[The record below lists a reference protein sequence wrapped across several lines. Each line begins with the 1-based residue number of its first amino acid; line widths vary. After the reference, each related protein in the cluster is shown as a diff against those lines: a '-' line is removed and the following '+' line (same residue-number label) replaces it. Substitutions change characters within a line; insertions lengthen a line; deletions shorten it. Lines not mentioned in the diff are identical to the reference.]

1 MSAVKL
7 YVYDLSRGMAKSM
20 SLGLTGKQIDGI
32 WHTSVVVFG
41 REVFYGRGIMEAAP
55 GTTHH
60 GQPLQIIDVGET
72 HIDAET
78 FQEYLFSLSE
88 LYTASAYH
96 LTDFNCNNFTADVVG
111 FLTGAEIPSWISGLP
126 SEFLATPFGQALR
139 PTIDAMF
146 RQSNEAEKSAFGGS
160 PAAAATP
167 APRQAAPAAAPQP
180 TPQDLAA
187 ALLGAVA
194 QQAAGGSGPTS
205 APPKPGPTTA
215 ALTLVTSRANFT
227 SILKNNT
234 AVVANFTNTAG
245 CPPCRAIK
253 PAYET
258 IAENNTAVYGHKGTR
273 FVEVELDRGDG
284 QSLAEQYGVTATP
297 TFIFFK
303 DGKQVDVMR
312 GADKRGL
319 ENRVE
324 AFLDDCF
331 PQHPHKRLYLA
342 VTSKLST
349 EPILATATPAF
360 PALVSKIES
369 FGVAG
374 SDLETLKKAIAF
386 LQAPGSL
393 NDAQLGELL
402 TQWTNTTKTLLAKLK
417 PEQTFP
423 LIDLW
428 RIALLNTRVAAILTV
443 RLSPTAP
450 GAEPINAILALVAS
464 QLKERGGSTPRPL
477 VLTALRLSTNLL
489 GPLPL
494 ANLVLASGG
503 TTLQSGLL
511 TLLVDSLL
519 HPEVSVRKAAADVA
533 VNAAAWRHRLAK
545 ERAAAEGVSGEDD
558 DGIEAEWEVEGV
570 SALLEAI
577 GREEDADVGHR
588 LLVATALLL
597 YLAPSFVDSLQP
609 LLEVLGAKETV
620 EAAGKRWGKKDVRK
634 LADEVATK
642 LC

>member
-1 MSAVKL
+1 M
-7 YVYDLSRGMAKSM
+7 
-20 SLGLTGKQIDGI
+20 
-32 WHTSVVVFG
+32 FG

-60 GQPLQIIDVGET
+60 GQPLQVIDVGET
-72 HIDAET
+72 RKSAFVTVPKPNSHTPDIDADT
-78 FQEYLFSLSE
+78 FQEYLFSMSE

-146 RQSNEAEKSAFGGS
+146 RGSNEAERSAFGGS
-160 PAAAATP
+160 PAPAATP
-167 APRQAAPAAAPQP
+167 APRVAPAAAPQP
-180 TPQDLAA
+180 TPQDLAS
-187 ALLGAVA
+187 ALLSAVA
-194 QQAAGGSGPTS
+194 QQAAGGGTTS
-205 APPKPGPTTA
+205 TPPKPNPTIA
-215 ALTLVTSRANFT
+215 ALTLVTSRANFA
-227 SILKNNT
+227 SILKDNT

-284 QSLAEQYGVTATP
+284 QSLAQQYGVTATP
-297 TFIFFK
+297 TFIFFR

-319 ENRVE
+319 EARVE
-324 AFLDDCF
+324 SFLDDCF

-360 PALVSKIES
+360 PALLGKIES
-369 FGVAG
+369 FGVGGA
-374 SDLETLKKAIAF
+374 DLETLKKATAF
-386 LQAPGSL
+386 LQAPTSL

-402 TQWTNTTKTLLAKLK
+402 TQWTNTTRTLLTKLK

-450 GAEPINAILALVAS
+450 GAEPINAILALAAS

-494 ANLVLASGG
+494 ANLVLAPGG
-503 TTLQSGLL
+503 TTLQADLL

-577 GREEDADVGHR
+577 GREEDADVGECCK
-588 LLVATALLL
+588 
-597 YLAPSFVDSLQP
+597 VDMH
-609 LLEVLGAKETV
+609 
-620 EAAGKRWGKKDVRK
+620 
-634 LADEVATK
+634 
-642 LC
+642 C